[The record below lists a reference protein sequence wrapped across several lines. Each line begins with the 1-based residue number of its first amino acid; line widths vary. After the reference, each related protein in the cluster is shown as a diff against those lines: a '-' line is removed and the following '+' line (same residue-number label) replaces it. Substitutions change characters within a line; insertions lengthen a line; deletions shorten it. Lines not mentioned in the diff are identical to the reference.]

1 LFCNLTLQPSSR
13 QPLTIIPIEALVE
26 GDGKTGFVYTL
37 NADRRTVKKHLIR
50 IAFLSKD
57 KVAVSEGLDS
67 VDQVITE
74 GVSYLTAASVVK
86 VANDTISK

>member
-1 LFCNLTLQPSSR
+1 
-13 QPLTIIPIEALVE
+13 
-26 GDGKTGFVYTL
+26 L
-37 NADRRTVKKHLIR
+37 NEDRRTVKKHPIR

-74 GVSYLTAASVVK
+74 GVGYLTAAAVVK

>member
-1 LFCNLTLQPSSR
+1 
-13 QPLTIIPIEALVE
+13 
-26 GDGKTGFVYTL
+26 
-37 NADRRTVKKHLIR
+37 VKKHLIR